1 MDTDLLHISPSQ
13 IYRVLNAVASAV
25 LQAWVMATHQVRLNH
40 HKIFSGMLILPL
52 KEKQVTNLNALIHFT
67 DEDEDEVQYW

>member
-1 MDTDLLHISPSQ
+1 
-13 IYRVLNAVASAV
+13 
-25 LQAWVMATHQVRLNH
+25 MATHQVRLNH

-67 DEDEDEVQYW
+67 DEDEDEVQY